1 MSDQNHDS
9 PKPLRVAGIDIP
21 AQERSPLVLLLVGLI
36 QKQAA
41 EIQELRDETQ
51 RLKGITGRTTVKPNL
66 LMKPEDKKRK
76 QPPSKRPGSSERHKT
91 QAIRID
97 QDRGLLLDTLPSV
110 AVLEGYRAFVV
121 QDLVIPS

>member
-51 RLKGITGRTTVKPNL
+51 RLKGITRRPTVKPNL
-66 LMKPEDKKRK
+66 LLKPEDKKRK
-76 QPPSKRPGSSERHKT
+76 QPPSKRPANAPVPANGTKLKPSASIRTEASCSTRCPALRSWK
-91 QAIRID
+91 AI
-97 QDRGLLLDTLPSV
+97 
-110 AVLEGYRAFVV
+110 VL
-121 QDLVIPS
+121 S